1 MVFEAANRA
10 SADSEAVSKS
20 TLRRISAVEL
30 VAPRAADS
38 WTHTRAGEPRGYID
52 ADRLQE
58 LWIHTGT
65 ACNLACPFCLEGS
78 HPGDGR
84 IPGMKLSD
92 VKPFIHEALDMGVA
106 QFSFT
111 GGEPFVIRDFVNIL
125 DYTSQ
130 HRPCFVLTNAT
141 DPLLKRKR
149 QVLPLLDNPYPIHFR
164 VSLDFPD
171 QARHD
176 KDRGDGSFAK
186 ALEGIRWLH
195 QQGFKVSIARQT
207 DSDEV
212 PAEVE
217 ASFGAIFRDWG
228 IPEDL
233 AFTAFPDLGAPG
245 SEDGSPEI
253 TENCMDKYPTKE
265 ARAHFMCT
273 YTRMLVKKNDQVRV
287 YACTLVDD
295 DPEYDLGGTLRES
308 MEERVM
314 LRHHRCFSCYRFGA
328 SCSAPA

>member
-1 MVFEAANRA
+1 MPLTATKAERKNRIP
-10 SADSEAVSKS
+10 AVNV
-20 TLRRISAVEL
+20 LE
-30 VAPRAADS
+30 PRARDS
-38 WTHTRAGEPRGYID
+38 WTHTRNGDPRGYID
-52 ADRLQE
+52 ADKLKE

-92 VKPFIHEALDMGVA
+92 VKPFIHEALAMGVE

-125 DYTSQ
+125 DYASR

-141 DPLLKRKR
+141 EPLHKREH

-171 QARHD
+171 RARHD
-176 KDRGDGSFAK
+176 KDRGEGSFDQ
-186 ALEGIRWLH
+186 ALDGIRWLIN
-195 QQGFKVSIARQT
+195 QGFEVSIARQT
-207 DSDEV
+207 DPDED
-212 PAEVE
+212 PEAVE
-217 ASFGAIFRDWG
+217 AAFRGILREWQ

-233 AFTAFPDLGAPG
+233 AFTAFPDLGTPG

-253 TENCMDKYPTKE
+253 TEACMEAYPTKE

-273 YTRMLVKKNDQVRV
+273 YTRMLVKRDDQVRV

-295 DPEYDLGGTLRES
+295 DPQYDLGGTLAES
-308 MEERVM
+308 MDERIM
-314 LRHHRCFSCYRFGA
+314 LRHHRCFACYRFGA

>member
-1 MVFEAANRA
+1 MPLTETRPTR
-10 SADSEAVSKS
+10 DK
-20 TLRRISAVEL
+20 RISVVDVLE
-30 VAPRAADS
+30 PRATDS
-38 WTHTRAGEPRGYID
+38 WTHTRSGDPRGYID
-52 ADRLQE
+52 ADKLKE

-92 VKPFIHEALDMGVA
+92 VKPFIHEALDMGVE

-125 DYTSQ
+125 DYASQ
-130 HRPCFVLTNAT
+130 YRPCFVLTNAT
-141 DPLLKRKR
+141 EPLHKREH

-171 QARHD
+171 RARHD
-176 KDRGDGSFAK
+176 KDRGEGSFEQ
-186 ALEGIRWLH
+186 ALEGIRWLIE
-195 QQGFKVSIARQT
+195 QGFQVSIARQT
-207 DSDEV
+207 DADEV
-212 PAEVE
+212 PADVE
-217 ASFGAIFRDWG
+217 AAFRDIFRDWG
-228 IPEDL
+228 IPENL
-233 AFTAFPDLGAPG
+233 AFTAFPDLGTPG

-253 TENCMDKYPTKE
+253 TEACMEKYPTRE
-265 ARAHFMCT
+265 SRGHFMCT
-273 YTRMLVKKNDQVRV
+273 YTRMLVKRNDQVRV

-295 DPEYDLGGTLRES
+295 DPQYDLGGTLAES
-308 MEERVM
+308 MDERVM

-328 SCSAPA
+328 SCSAPS

>member
-1 MVFEAANRA
+1 MPLTETA
-10 SADSEAVSKS
+10 E
-20 TLRRISAVEL
+20 RRIPVVEVL
-30 VAPRAADS
+30 EPRAHDS
-38 WTHTRAGEPRGYID
+38 WTHTRNGDPRGYID
-52 ADRLQE
+52 SDRLKE

-92 VKPFIHEALDMGVA
+92 VKPFIHEALDMGVE

-125 DYTSQ
+125 DYASH

-141 DPLLKRKR
+141 DPLLKRR
-149 QVLPLLDNPYPIHFR
+149 HQVLPLLNNPYPIHFR

-171 QARHD
+171 RARHD
-176 KDRGDGSFAK
+176 VDRGEGSFDK
-186 ALEGIRWLH
+186 ALQGIRWLVD
-195 QQGFKVSIARQT
+195 QGFKVSIARQT
-207 DSDEV
+207 DPDESV
-212 PAEVE
+212 AKVE
-217 ASFGAIFRDWG
+217 AAFRGIFRDWG
-228 IPEDL
+228 IPETL
-233 AFTAFPDLGAPG
+233 AFTAFPDLGTPG

-253 TENCMDKYPTKE
+253 TENCMEKYPTKE
-265 ARAHFMCT
+265 ARSHFMCT
-273 YTRMLVKKNDQVRV
+273 YTRMLVKRDDRVRV

-295 DPEYDLGGTLRES
+295 DPEYDLGGTLAES
-308 MEERVM
+308 MDERIV

-328 SCSAPA
+328 SCSAPG

>member
-1 MVFEAANRA
+1 MPFT
-10 SADSEAVSKS
+10 ADTAQ
-20 TLRRISAVEL
+20 RIPATEL
-30 VAPRAADS
+30 VNPRHVES
-38 WTHTRAGEPRGYID
+38 WTHTRSGKPRGYID
-52 ADRLQE
+52 ADKLKE

-92 VKPFIHEALDMGVA
+92 VRPFIHEALDMGVE

-125 DYTSQ
+125 DYASQ

-141 DPLLKRKR
+141 DPLLKRTH
-149 QVLPLLDNPYPIHFR
+149 QVLPLLDNPWPIHFR

-171 QARHD
+171 AAKHD
-176 KDRGDGSFAK
+176 VDRGEGSFNK

-195 QQGFKVSIARQT
+195 DNGFEVSIARQI
-207 DSDEV
+207 EKGEN
-212 PAEVE
+212 AQQVE
-217 ASFGAIFRDWG
+217 ADFRAIFRDWQ
-228 IPEDL
+228 IPESL
-233 AFTAFPDLGAPG
+233 AFTAFPDLGTPG

-253 TENCMDKYPTKE
+253 TENCMEKYPTRE
-265 ARAHFMCT
+265 SRAHFMCT
-273 YTRMLVKKNDQVRV
+273 YTRMLVKRDEGVRI

-295 DPEYDLGGTLRES
+295 DPDYELGTTLRES
-308 MEERVM
+308 LGTRVM
-314 LRHHRCFSCYRFGA
+314 LRHNRCFACYRFGA
-328 SCSAPA
+328 SCSAPS

>member
-1 MVFEAANRA
+1 MPPTLASSPAKTIRTRIPLVEVLEPRA
-10 SADSEAVSKS
+10 S
-20 TLRRISAVEL
+20 
-30 VAPRAADS
+30 DS
-38 WTHTRAGEPRGYID
+38 WTHTRNGDPRGYID
-52 ADRLQE
+52 ADTLKE

-92 VKPFIHEALDMGVA
+92 VKPFIHEAMGMGVE

-125 DYTSQ
+125 DYASQ
-130 HRPCFVLTNAT
+130 HRQCFVLTNAT
-141 DPLLKRKR
+141 EPLLKRR
-149 QVLPLLDNPYPIHFR
+149 HQVLPLLNNPYPIHFR

-171 QARHD
+171 RTRHD
-176 KDRGDGSFAK
+176 KDRGEGSFDQ
-186 ALEGIRWLH
+186 ALEGVHWLVE
-195 QQGFKVSIARQT
+195 QGFKVSIARQT
-207 DSDEV
+207 DVNEV

-217 ASFGAIFRDWG
+217 AAFREIFREWG
-228 IPEDL
+228 IPETL
-233 AFTAFPDLGAPG
+233 AFTAFPDLGTPG

-253 TENCMDKYPTKE
+253 TENCMEKYPTVDS
-265 ARAHFMCT
+265 RAHFMCT
-273 YTRMLVKKNDQVRV
+273 HTRMLVKKGEDVRV

-295 DPEYDLGGTLRES
+295 DPQYDLGGSLAQS
-308 MEERVM
+308 MDERVM
-314 LRHHRCFSCYRFGA
+314 LRHHRCFSCYRYGA

>member
-1 MVFEAANRA
+1 MPLTEPQAPKG
-10 SADSEAVSKS
+10 E
-20 TLRRISAVEL
+20 RIPAVEVL
-30 VAPRAADS
+30 APRARDS
-38 WTHTRAGEPRGYID
+38 WTHTRNGDPRGYID
-52 ADRLQE
+52 ADRLKE

-92 VKPFIHEALDMGVA
+92 VKPFIHEAIEMGVE

-111 GGEPFVIRDFVNIL
+111 GGEPFVIRDFVNTL
-125 DYTSQ
+125 NYASQ

-141 DPLLKRKR
+141 EPLLKRR
-149 QVLPLLDNPYPIHFR
+149 HQVLPLLDNPYPIHFR

-171 QARHD
+171 RARHD
-176 KDRGDGSFAK
+176 KDRGDGSFEL
-186 ALEGIRWLH
+186 ALEGIRWLIE
-195 QQGFKVSIARQT
+195 QGFKVSVARQT
-207 DSDEV
+207 DPGEV
-212 PAEVE
+212 SAEVE
-217 ASFGAIFRDWG
+217 SAFRAIFREHD

-253 TENCMDKYPTKE
+253 TEGCMEKYPTQE
-265 ARAHFMCT
+265 SRAHFMCT
-273 YTRMLVKKNDQVRV
+273 YTRMLVKKGDQVRV

-295 DPEYDLGGTLRES
+295 DPQYDLGGTLAES
-308 MEERVM
+308 MDERIM

-328 SCSAPA
+328 SCSAPV